1 MLTINKIKEFLIIAF
16 SSNVFKELF
25 ELLTGNKEYEEIFNK
40 EIITEFV
47 NNIKFIPIDYSKNST
62 FFDTLSL
69 TSFISTL
76 KKKIIHNLKKNLDE
90 IIFKTLENS
99 VVIEIIFH
107 EFSYVIN
114 LVLKLIGFQRNEFL
128 KIKEKGY
135 YLEMVLF
142 GKIIKNISYG
152 EALYILNLNNYNKG
166 LDDFKNGFEKLS
178 IEDLNI
184 SGLFNDLNL
193 KNEKEIEKLKKEV
206 YIIAKKDE
214 NEDILKNIKIFIPP
228 KYDIL
233 NREIKEEELQLYY

>member
-1 MLTINKIKEFLIIAF
+1 
-16 SSNVFKELF
+16 
-25 ELLTGNKEYEEIFNK
+25 
-40 EIITEFV
+40 
-47 NNIKFIPIDYSKNST
+47 
-62 FFDTLSL
+62 
-69 TSFISTL
+69 
-76 KKKIIHNLKKNLDE
+76 
-90 IIFKTLENS
+90 
-99 VVIEIIFH
+99 
-107 EFSYVIN
+107 
-114 LVLKLIGFQRNEFL
+114 
-128 KIKEKGY
+128 
-135 YLEMVLF
+135 MVLF

-206 YIIAKKDE
+206 YIIAKIDE

-233 NREIKEEELQLYY
+233 NREIKEEDLQLYY